1 MGMLSPFRRENQ
13 VDELR
18 QSKLIHKILRRSIS
32 EMIGG
37 GGESLK
43 MLQYYCFKPRY
54 KD

>member
-1 MGMLSPFRRENQ
+1 MLSLFRRENQ

-18 QSKLIHKILRRSIS
+18 QSKLIHKIRRSIS

-43 MLQYYCFKPRY
+43 MLQYCFKPRY